1 MNLTVKTI
9 YGFGKGTGMR
19 RRTAILAAS
28 TAALLAASGVAYVV
42 TAATSASAAT
52 TFGVAPYVDMSNS
65 AETML
70 DSAIS
75 SAGVRSYTA
84 AFIIGSGCTP
94 IWGDSQGIDSSTAN
108 AEIARAQ
115 SEGAQTII
123 SFGGAAGAELG
134 QSCTDT
140 ASLTAAYQSVISK
153 YGVNHL
159 DFDIEGAAIAD
170 PASINRRFQAIRS
183 LETSNPSLVVSLTI
197 PVLTSGPDANGQA
210 FLHAAGSNGARVDLV
225 NAMTMDYGGS
235 GIEMGNA
242 AVSAAQGTLTAART
256 VWPGF
261 GWGNIGITPMIGQND
276 SAGEIFTIA
285 DANTVVNFANSNGV
299 GRLAFWSISRDQ
311 PCPGGA
317 GGGASPICSS
327 VSQNALDFTRIFT
340 SFSGGGGGGGTPP
353 PPPPPTTPGGG
364 GGGGG
369 CAAAWD
375 SATAYV
381 GGSVVSQ
388 NGHNYKAKW
397 WTQGE
402 SPATHSGQWDVWAD
416 QGSCSG
422 SGGGGGATTPPP
434 PPPTTPAGGGGGGQT
449 GSWAPNVAYAVG
461 AIVTYGGHTYRC
473 LQAHTSQ
480 VGWEPPNTPA
490 LWQLVS

>member
-1 MNLTVKTI
+1 
-9 YGFGKGTGMR
+9 MR

-28 TAALLAASGVAYVV
+28 TAAILAASGLAYVV

-84 AFIIGSGCTP
+84 SFIIGSGCTP
-94 IWGDSQGIDSSTAN
+94 IWGDSQGINNSVAN

-123 SFGGAAGAELG
+123 AFGGAAGAELG

-140 ASLTAAYQSVISK
+140 GALTAAYQSVINK
-153 YGVNHL
+153 YNVNHL

-170 PASINRRFQAIRS
+170 PTSINRRFQAIRS
-183 LETSNPSLVVSLTI
+183 LESSNPGLVVSLTI
-197 PVLTSGPDANGQA
+197 PVLTSGPDGNGAA
-210 FLHAAGSNGARVDLV
+210 FLRAAGTNGTRIDLV
-225 NAMTMDYGGS
+225 NAMTMDYGGG
-235 GIEMGNA
+235 GIQMGSA
-242 AVSAAQGTLTAART
+242 ALSAAQGTLNAARA
-256 VWPGF
+256 VWPSF

-276 SAGEIFTIA
+276 SAGEIFTIT
-285 DANTVVNFANSNGV
+285 DAQTVVNFANSNGV

-311 PCPGGA
+311 PCAGGA

-327 VSQNALDFTRIFT
+327 INQNSLDFTRIFT

-364 GGGGG
+364 GG
-369 CAAAWD
+369 CAAAWNT
-375 SATAYV
+375 ATVYV
-381 GGSVVSQ
+381 GGSLVSQ

-422 SGGGGGATTPPP
+422 GGG
-434 PPPTTPAGGGGGGQT
+434 GGGGGGQT
-449 GSWAPNVAYAVG
+449 GTWAPNVAYAAG
-461 AIVTYGGHTYRC
+461 AQVTYAGHAYRC

-480 VGWEPPNTPA
+480 VGWEPPNVPA